1 MKYGL
6 LSNHLFQRKQ
16 EHGGWKEHQDNEKLL

>member
-6 LSNHLFQRKQ
+6 LSNILFQRKQ
-16 EHGGWKEHQDNEKLL
+16 EHDGWKEPQGNDKHL

>member
-6 LSNHLFQRKQ
+6 LSFRLFQRKQ
-16 EHGGWKEHQDNEKLL
+16 EHEGQKEAQGNDELL

>member
-16 EHGGWKEHQDNEKLL
+16 EGGSWRESQDNDKRL